1 MDSPSPADLTRILSS
16 AADGDTEAR
25 EQLITRTYDE
35 LKGIARNH
43 LRSASPHGTLQPTV
57 LVHEAFVRLFGDTPV
72 RSRDRREFFG
82 LAAKVMR
89 DLLVDH
95 VRQKAAAKRGGGR
108 NRVTLSAAPGDPGE
122 QDVDALDL
130 CDALDLLARRDER
143 QHAIVEL
150 RSFAGLQMEE
160 IAEVLSLSL
169 STVEREW
176 RAARAW
182 LAVRLSES
190 SG

>member
-1 MDSPSPADLTRILSS
+1 MSSPAENPLTRILSS

-25 EQLITRTYDE
+25 EQLIARTYDE
-35 LKGIARNH
+35 LKAIARNH
-43 LRSASPHGTLQPTV
+43 LRSAPRHGTLHPTA
-57 LVHEAFVRLFGDTPV
+57 LVHEAFVQLFADTPV

-95 VRQKAAAKRGGGR
+95 GRQKAAAKRGGDLQ
-108 NRVTLSAAPGDPGE
+108 RVTLSAAPGGGE

-130 CDALDLLARRDER
+130 CDALDVLSERDER

-150 RSFAGLQMEE
+150 RAFAGLAMEE